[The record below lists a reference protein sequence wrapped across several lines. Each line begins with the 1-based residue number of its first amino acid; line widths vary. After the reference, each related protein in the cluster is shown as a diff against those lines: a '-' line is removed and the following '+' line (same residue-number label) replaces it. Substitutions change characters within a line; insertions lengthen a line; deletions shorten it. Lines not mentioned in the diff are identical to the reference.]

1 MATNQIRVV
10 VNSLEQFVD
19 RVIRKLVL
27 DIVANLRSAPF
38 SGYGTP
44 VDTGWARANWVPR
57 VGSPPQG
64 TVGTREQAE
73 NGVVNAG
80 AAEIELARIATTYSF
95 RRGRIYITNN
105 VPYIVR
111 LNEGSSRQA
120 PRGFVQN
127 AIAKAVRQDLGGRL
141 L

>member
-10 VNSLEQFVD
+10 VNDLERFLD

-27 DIVANLRSAPF
+27 DIVANLRSAPS
-38 SGYGTP
+38 SGFGTP

-57 VGSPPQG
+57 VGSPPTG

-73 NGVVNAG
+73 NGVINAS
-80 AAEIELARIATTYSF
+80 AAEVELARIATTYSF
-95 RRGRIYITNN
+95 RQGRVYITNN
-105 VPYIVR
+105 VPYITR
-111 LNEGSSRQA
+111 LNEGYSRQA
-120 PRGFVQN
+120 PRGFVQK
-127 AIAKAVRQDLGGRL
+127 AIAKAVTVDLGARL